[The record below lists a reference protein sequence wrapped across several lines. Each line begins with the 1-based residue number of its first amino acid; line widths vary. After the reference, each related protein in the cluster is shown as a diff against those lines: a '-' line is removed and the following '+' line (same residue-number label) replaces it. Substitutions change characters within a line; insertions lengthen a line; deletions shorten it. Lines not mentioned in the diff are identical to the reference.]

1 MDKSGH
7 AEKKENNAT
16 DATRRIIKGVID
28 VIRGNKPTNQNQV
41 YRMKGLLI
49 VAGLAG
55 AAFYLSKQFR
65 KPDEI
70 RKTAAA
76 VRKGVDIFKEEFNKP
91 TSGKPE
97 TFTENTPVD
106 PLITEEEIKE
116 KK

>member
-1 MDKSGH
+1 MRLMDKSGH

-16 DATRRIIKGVID
+16 DATRRIIMEFIG
-28 VIRGNKPTNQNQV
+28 GNKPTNQNQV

-55 AAFYLSKQFR
+55 AAFYLSKQFK
-65 KPDEI
+65 KPEEI

-106 PLITEEEIKE
+106 PLIKEEIKE